1 MTVNHGVLGSSPRGG
16 AKKKAFGKN
25 FEGFFVFPP
34 ITTQRETPKCSTF
47 PMQVFALL
55 ITVELQFWN
64 TGKAI
69 IEGNYFYNLIRIQ
82 IQNKEK
88 LESTF

>member
-1 MTVNHGVLGSSPRGG
+1 
-16 AKKKAFGKN
+16 
-25 FEGFFVFPP
+25 
-34 ITTQRETPKCSTF
+34 
-47 PMQVFALL
+47 MQVFALL